1 MPRPPD
7 PDPPTDFE
15 VTSWSSSSI
24 SLAWDCPDKF
34 SSFLL
39 TVFYLDGADH
49 VTEEVLFLQKEDRFA
64 FVLSDLEPC
73 TRVKFGLQTVC
84 QAGVESRYSRM
95 RLNDG
100 NSAHSGIEALTQT
113 SFGPD
118 NYTLSWEVKNTSSV
132 SMFKVYHQEALQGTT
147 LLTSFTVGGLL
158 PCQQY
163 RVKVEAL
170 CGDGVFMSAMA
181 VAAHTGNNSY

>member
-1 MPRPPD
+1 MPLPPD

-49 VTEEVLFLQKEDRFA
+49 VTEEVLSLQKEDHFA

-95 RLNDG
+95 RLNNG
-100 NSAHSGIEALTQT
+100 NSGESCTNSQSGRDGAPQRH
-113 SFGPD
+113 P
-118 NYTLSWEVKNTSSV
+118 NVSV
-132 SMFKVYHQEALQGTT
+132 RPQ
-147 LLTSFTVGGLL
+147 
-158 PCQQY
+158 
-163 RVKVEAL
+163 
-170 CGDGVFMSAMA
+170 
-181 VAAHTGNNSY
+181 